1 MDNSTKLLYG
11 TFVTFLY
18 KQLIKE
24 ATSTFVI
31 FSFFL
36 VKQGGG
42 GALLLGG
49 S

>member
-42 GALLLGG
+42 GEFFLGG
-49 S
+49 F